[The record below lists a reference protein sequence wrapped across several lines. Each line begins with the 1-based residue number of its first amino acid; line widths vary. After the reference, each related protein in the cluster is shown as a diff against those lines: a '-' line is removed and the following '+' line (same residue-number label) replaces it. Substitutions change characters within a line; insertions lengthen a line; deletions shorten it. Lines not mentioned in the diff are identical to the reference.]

1 MVGVVEEGGSNDG
14 KDGKDGRKASKTEVV
29 KKVLLGKR
37 LQGEHVQLGKGSKVG
52 RKESTEEAGPPW
64 KGLCSGQLLT
74 AQVKIDMFCIKL
86 II

>member
-1 MVGVVEEGGSNDG
+1 MVEEGGSNDG
-14 KDGKDGRKASKTEVV
+14 KDGRKGSKTEVV
-29 KKVLLGKR
+29 QKSLIRKR
-37 LQGEHVQLGKGSKVG
+37 LQGEHFQKGSKVG